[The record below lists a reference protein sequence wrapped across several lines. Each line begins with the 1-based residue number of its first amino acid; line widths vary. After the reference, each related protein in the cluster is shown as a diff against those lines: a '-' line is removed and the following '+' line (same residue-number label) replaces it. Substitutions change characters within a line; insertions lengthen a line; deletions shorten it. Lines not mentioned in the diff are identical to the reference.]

1 MAAIQTEFDRIA
13 LVSDEGWSHNSHYHK
28 FLLQHLSRGCREA
41 LEIGCGT
48 GAFSR
53 ALAER
58 AEHVTALDLSPEMIR
73 IARSRSRH
81 VPNLDFQLADV
92 MSREL
97 PAEQFDCIGSLA
109 TLHHVP
115 LHSVLLKFKE
125 SLKPGG
131 ILLVLDLFERE
142 RNVFKWDG
150 LRDWLLHLAAI
161 PLSVGLRLLHTGR
174 LLPPR
179 EVRAAWAE
187 HEKHDLFP
195 AVSEVR
201 ELCAEILPGAKVTQH
216 LFWRYSIVWRKT
228 RAKS

>member
-13 LVSDEGWSHNSHYHK
+13 LVSDDGWSHNSHYHS
-28 FLLQHLSRGCREA
+28 FLLQHVPYGCREA

-58 AEHVTALDLSPEMIR
+58 AQQVIALDLSPEMVR
-73 IARSRSRH
+73 IAQSRSPH
-81 VPNLDFQLADV
+81 IPNLDFQLADV
-92 MSREL
+92 MSRQL
-97 PAEQFDCIGSLA
+97 PAEQFDCIASLA

-115 LHSVLLKFKE
+115 LRSALLKLKV
-125 SLKPGG
+125 SLRTGG
-131 ILLVLDLFERE
+131 ILMVLDLFQRE
-142 RNVFKWDG
+142 RNVFEGNG

-161 PLSVGLRLLHTGR
+161 PLSVGLRLWHTGR
-174 LLPPR
+174 LLPPP

-187 HEKHDLFP
+187 HEKHDVFP

-201 ELCAEILPGAKVTQH
+201 KLCAEILPGAKVTQH
-216 LFWRYSIVWRKT
+216 LFWRYSIVWQK
-228 RAKS
+228 

>member
-13 LVSDEGWSHNSHYHK
+13 LVSDEGWSHNAHYHK
-28 FLLQHLSRGCREA
+28 FLLQHVPSGCREA

-58 AEHVTALDLSPEMIR
+58 AQHVIAFDLSPEMIR
-73 IARSRSRH
+73 IAQSRSLH

-92 MSREL
+92 MSRDL

-115 LHSVLLKFKE
+115 LRSVLLKLKE
-125 SLKPGG
+125 SLRPGG
-131 ILLVLDLFERE
+131 VLLVLDLFERE
-142 RNVFKWDG
+142 RNVFRRNG

-187 HEKHDLFP
+187 HEKHDVFP
-195 AVSEVR
+195 AVSDVR

-216 LFWRYSIVWRKT
+216 LFWRYSIVWRK
-228 RAKS
+228 